1 MFQDVSTMFMY
12 FYVHDPSWSYNLL
25 RYSCFERQRF
35 SARTVL
41 RLALRMA
48 LTLLRDDHCQDG
60 DHWRNSE
67 ATCFPCA
74 FCCLILWFNLN
85 HLKIFEP
92 FVPTRSATIVVV
104 IWTTYPKDSRW
115 IALPSGST
123 WCSPSWARVSGS
135 TRVVFLLLEFQM
147 RILSILSIIRISR
160 KWRTY

>member
-1 MFQDVSTMFMY
+1 MIH
-12 FYVHDPSWSYNLL
+12 HDPTIFYDILALNANASVPGPPRVLPALL
-25 RYSCFERQRF
+25 
-35 SARTVL
+35 TVL